1 MFWPKS
7 FYNTPDLLQDD
18 PSRKLMRQIFGAI
31 AEYEKTMIVLKLRG
45 ARQRARARDGRC
57 EGAKPFGA
65 LPGEAEVLQR
75 IKAMQAAGETGYT
88 IANRLNAE
96 GIASRRVLYPN
107 QWFRHQNTCQ
117 G

>member
-65 LPGEAEVLQR
+65 LPGEAEVLER
-75 IKAMQAAGETGYT
+75 IKTHVVD
-88 IANRLNAE
+88 L
-96 GIASRRVLYPN
+96 
-107 QWFRHQNTCQ
+107 C
-117 G
+117 